1 MTHPLPP
8 LVRRLVLGGALLA
21 ALSLAAFP
29 EATPAG
35 AADAAPPAAAVPA
48 APAPPVAAAPAVPA
62 PAEAAIA
69 REIANAIRE
78 ATREA
83 RQEIAQE
90 AARAAAQAAR
100 DARADVEAAA
110 DDEAKDAADS
120 GSRDPRA
127 FAFDPLRGPRSGLPS
142 FVVGIVFIVFLTPIL
157 IIALVVWYKI
167 RRQRMQ
173 NETMLKL
180 AERGVV
186 PSAEA
191 LQAVSGAGDAS
202 LTRAASA
209 LPPAEQ
215 VQVLAKRAAWSDLR
229 KGVVMATIG
238 LALSVHSL
246 LGNGRPGWIGLV
258 LLFLGAGYVALWY
271 FEERQTAQTIDALRT
286 TAATPPHGNG
296 GA

>member
-1 MTHPLPP
+1 MMHPLPP

-21 ALSLAAFP
+21 ALTLAMLP

-35 AADAAPPAAAVPA
+35 AADVAPPPAPPPAAAPA
-48 APAPPVAAAPAVPA
+48 APRAPDAAM
-62 PAEAAIA
+62 A
-69 REIANAIRE
+69 REIADAIRE

-83 RQEIAQE
+83 RQEIVQE

-100 DARADVEAAA
+100 EARADVETPP
-110 DDEAKDAADS
+110 DDEAKDADASPSAHAAD
-120 GSRDPRA
+120 
-127 FAFDPLRGPRSGLPS
+127 FDPFRGRQTGLSS

-191 LQAVSGAGDAS
+191 LQAVSGASDAS